1 MFNGYAGSGLE
12 TTFTHVP
19 AGESA
24 TIMALL
30 IDTDRARDGPRI
42 CLPVPASSTGRHHHR
57 TQPATLANRMN
68 TPGGPRGHQRAVLHG
83 HQRAENRGPLTSRS
97 RLTPTAPDR

>member
-24 TIMALL
+24 TIMGLL
-30 IDTDRARDGPRI
+30 IYTDRARDGPRI
-42 CLPVPASSTGRHHHR
+42 CLPVPASSTRPSSPPHTTGDTR
-57 TQPATLANRMN
+57 QPNEHAGQFSWPPA
-68 TPGGPRGHQRAVLHG
+68 GSVFHG
-83 HQRAENRGPLTSRS
+83 HSGLKPV
-97 RLTPTAPDR
+97 DR

>member
-12 TTFTHVP
+12 TTFTPAP

-57 TQPATLANRMN
+57 TQPATPANRMN
-68 TPGGPRGHQRAVLHG
+68 TPGGPRGHQRAVLMATSG
-83 HQRAENRGPLTSRS
+83 RKPVGP
-97 RLTPTAPDR
+97 

>member
-24 TIMALL
+24 TIMGLS
-30 IDTDRARDGPRI
+30 IDTDRAGDGPPRSGLI
-42 CLPVPASSTGRHHHR
+42 DQASSPPHTTGDTR
-57 TQPATLANRMN
+57 QPHEHAGRFSW
-68 TPGGPRGHQRAVLHG
+68 HQRAVLIATSG
-83 HQRAENRGPLTSRS
+83 RKTRGPLTSRS

>member
-12 TTFTHVP
+12 TTFTPVP

-30 IDTDRARDGPRI
+30 IDTDRARDALGY
-42 CLPVPASSTGRHHHR
+42 ASPFRPHRPGRHHHR
-57 TQPATLANRMN
+57 TQPATPANRMN
-68 TPGGPRGHQRAVLHG
+68 TPGSSRGHQRAVLMATSG
-83 HQRAENRGPLTSRS
+83 RKPVGP
-97 RLTPTAPDR
+97 

>member
-12 TTFTHVP
+12 TTFTHVL

-24 TIMALL
+24 TIMGLL
-30 IDTDRARDGPRI
+30 IYTDRARDGPRI
-42 CLPVPASSTGRHHHR
+42 CLPVPASSTRPSSPPHTTGDARQSNEHAG
-57 TQPATLANRMN
+57 QFSWPPA
-68 TPGGPRGHQRAVLHG
+68 GSSHG
-83 HQRAENRGPLTSRS
+83 DQRAETRGPLTSRS